1 MNYKRLREALKDYYG
16 TAIYSGLPMAM
27 MKLVDIERA
36 SDKELIRLAEQAGFD
51 LSDYED

>member
-1 MNYKRLREALKDYYG
+1 MNYQRLREAVRDYYG
-16 TAIYSGLPMAM
+16 TAINSGLPMAM